1 MSPSEVE
8 RHPAG
13 YRWSQRFPDH
23 EEVLLVE
30 GGAVYAARG
39 EGAFWVIMDEGTLAD
54 LCGDDAGDLG
64 TLITLERFD
73 DEVAWLARIAEFR
86 RLGRRG
92 SH

>member
-8 RHPAG
+8 LHPAG

-39 EGAFWVIMDEGTLAD
+39 EGAFWVIIDEGTLAGF
-54 LCGDDAGDLG
+54 GDDAGDPS
-64 TLITLERFD
+64 TLIQLERFD
-73 DEVAWLARIAEFR
+73 DEPAWLARVATFR
-86 RLGRRG
+86 RPRPR
-92 SH
+92 